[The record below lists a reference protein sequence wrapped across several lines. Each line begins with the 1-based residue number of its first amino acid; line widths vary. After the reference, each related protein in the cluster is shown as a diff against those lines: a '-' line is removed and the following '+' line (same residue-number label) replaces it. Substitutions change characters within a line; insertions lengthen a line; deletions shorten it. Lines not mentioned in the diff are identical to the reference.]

1 MQTIIAQG
9 ALDFSAPSFLVQAP
23 QPGQKLLPQHAQVQ
37 PKPTRKPKPQ
47 PEAKKEDQGPALKQL
62 PRQMIEKD
70 FSTGDYIVWDT
81 VEHCEL
87 FRGTREEALNF
98 NNV

>member
-1 MQTIIAQG
+1 MENITGQG
-9 ALDFSAPSFLVQAP
+9 ALDFSAPFLFVQAP
-23 QPGQKLLPQHAQVQ
+23 QPGQKLLPQHATVQ
-37 PKPTRKPKPQ
+37 PRQPRKPKPAPQ
-47 PEAKKEDQGPALKQL
+47 QKAKKEEVPAGKQV

-70 FSTGDYIVWDT
+70 FATGDYIVWDT

-98 NNV
+98 